1 MKVADV
7 MSAQVSTCSPEDSL
21 SRAAQLMWEG
31 DCGVVVVIDGA
42 RRPVGMLT
50 DRDICMATW
59 SQERS
64 PREIPVRG
72 AMATSV
78 VTCTHGQ
85 DVATVHTTLRQH
97 QLRRLPVVDTAGALV
112 GVVSVSDLIQDAA
125 RTTGS
130 PRGQGA
136 EHVLETMGAV
146 TRPHGVEPVA
156 VIPAAEPSAPGA
168 ATPAQEVEAAAASTP
183 SKPSSKKKAAKAKA
197 PAKAATGSGT
207 KAPSSKAPSTKATSK
222 KAPASKTASKTAKSA
237 RKSRS

>member
-7 MSAQVSTCSPEDSL
+7 MSAQVATCSPEDSL

-31 DCGVVVVIDGA
+31 DCGAVIVIDGA
-42 RRPVGMLT
+42 RRPVGVLT

-85 DVATVHTTLRQH
+85 DVATVHTALRQH

-130 PRGQGA
+130 PRSQGA

-146 TRPHGVEPVA
+146 TRPRGMEPIA
-156 VIPAAEPSAPGA
+156 VVPAAAPTASPATELEAKASAANEAGTAAPATSKASAP
-168 ATPAQEVEAAAASTP
+168 
-183 SKPSSKKKAAKAKA
+183 KKATAKKATATRGSSTKKTTAK
-197 PAKAATGSGT
+197 
-207 KAPSSKAPSTKATSK
+207 KATSK
-222 KAPASKTASKTAKSA
+222 AKSTKSTG
-237 RKSRS
+237 KSRS